1 MNIGSTIVTRSRKIA
16 AMGSLEDATDAL
28 DRSNRF
34 QVARAEGDQV
44 DEHLGILHTAIA
56 PEISRANFHAFAR
69 PLFRLFDLLGLHDF
83 KTDSVSIKL
92 RSPEVERC
100 LTECRGLLGPSG
112 HSGQE
117 LPANPTYKQLVQ
129 FLTTMMHTLIDG
141 TLTVKSVK
149 KQVVDGTVQTADK
162 RIKSGTTTRKKRE
175 RVMEYELEFKAPKNP
190 KSIPYTALER
200 VGHLAPI

>member
-1 MNIGSTIVTRSRKIA
+1 ML
-16 AMGSLEDATDAL
+16 MGSLEDAEDAL
-28 DRSNRF
+28 DRSNRYN
-34 QVARAEGDQV
+34 VARAEGDAV
-44 DEHLGILHTAIA
+44 DEHLGILHTAIV

-92 RSPEVERC
+92 RSLEVEQC

-112 HSGQE
+112 HSGKE
-117 LPANPTYKQLVQ
+117 LSAKPTYKQLVQ